1 MFLNQGL
8 FLWSAVPWHRF
19 VLGPEGLLSVAVDR
33 GLYLSCGIF
42 IVETPNLGVLLP
54 DTRDRDRGR
63 DRDRWPCTH
72 ENSWSEREFFVFV
85 VVRKWVLGI

>member
-33 GLYLSCGIF
+33 G
-42 IVETPNLGVLLP
+42 IVLKANVRQASSLLFFPFVQFVLVMMGFRPPGL
-54 DTRDRDRGR
+54 
-63 DRDRWPCTH
+63 CQ
-72 ENSWSEREFFVFV
+72 
-85 VVRKWVLGI
+85 